1 MSGAK
6 RQDSKTAGSIFFGV
20 GKALRLV
27 QNRLERLQT
36 DFKGL
41 KRELRHRHERIH

>member
-27 QNRLERLQT
+27 QTAESAFRP
-36 DFKGL
+36 FKGL
-41 KRELRHRHERIH
+41 KRKLRHRHERIH